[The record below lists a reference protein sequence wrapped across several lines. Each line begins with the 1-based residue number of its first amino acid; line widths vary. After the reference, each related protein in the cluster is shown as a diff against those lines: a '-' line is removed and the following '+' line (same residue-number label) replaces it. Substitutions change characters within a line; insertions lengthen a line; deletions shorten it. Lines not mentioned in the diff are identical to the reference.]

1 MRTKVQ
7 VEWSSLD
14 GKEMTSLQ
22 IGREDRM
29 GRGNGFL
36 GLKGK

>member
-14 GKEMTSLQ
+14 GKEIPPSTLG
-22 IGREDRM
+22 GRIEWEEGMD
-29 GRGNGFL
+29 F
-36 GLKGK
+36 